1 MDLMDFIP
9 VKQAFGKKGEV
20 ALRGWCPR
28 VRAQK
33 NAVFIILRDGS
44 GSIQVTL
51 KQEAVGDEAFKKASE
66 LSIESSV
73 KITGT
78 IVKDERSPGGYE
90 VAARTLEVVH
100 LAERFPIVKDKSPE
114 FLLDVRHLWLRSEE
128 IANVTIV
135 KDTLLAAA
143 REWFAKNGFFETT
156 PPIIS
161 PSACEGG
168 STVFEIDYFGDKA
181 YLSQSAQMYLEALIF
196 PLEKVWSLT
205 PSFRAEKSR
214 TTRHLAEYWHLEAEA
229 AWLTQ
234 KENMEVQEKLVEYMA
249 QTVAKQCEA
258 QLRALGRD
266 PKDLLK
272 VKAPFKRITYDEAI
286 EILKKKGMDVK
297 WGDDLRTEEE
307 RVIAEGEAAPIFVM
321 NYPAHIKAFYM
332 KLNPDGK
339 TVASADLIAPEGFGE
354 IIGGSERSEDA
365 EYMKKRLKAEG
376 ARIKDYEW
384 YLDLRRYGSV
394 PHSGFGLGMERVV
407 RWFCKLEH
415 IRDAIPFPRTLNRF
429 YP

>member
-1 MDLMDFIP
+1 MDFIKIAD
-9 VKQAFGKKGEV
+9 VAGKDGKEV
-20 ALRGWCPR
+20 ALRGWCSR
-28 VRAQK
+28 VRTQK
-33 NAVFIILRDGS
+33 NLVFAILKDSS
-44 GSIQVTL
+44 GSIQVAF
-51 KQEAVGDEAFKKASE
+51 KQEDVGDEIFKAASS
-66 LSIESSV
+66 LTIESSV
-73 KITGT
+73 KLTGT
-78 IVKDERSPGGYE
+78 VAKDPRAPGGYE
-90 VAARTLEVVH
+90 VQGKTLETVH

-114 FLLDVRHLWLRSEE
+114 FLLDVRHLWLRSDQ
-128 IANVTIV
+128 ITNVTIV
-135 KDTLLAAA
+135 KDALLAAA
-143 REWFAKNGFFETT
+143 REWFKKEGWFETT

-168 STVFEIDYFGDKA
+168 STVFEIDYFGESA

-234 KENMEVQEKLVEYMA
+234 KENMEVQEALVAHMA
-249 QTVAKQCEA
+249 QSVARTCTP

-266 PKDLLK
+266 PADLLK

-286 EILKKKGMDVK
+286 EVLKKKGMPVK

-307 RVIAEGEAAPIFVM
+307 RVLVEDEEAPIFVM
-321 NYPAHIKAFYM
+321 NYPAQIKAFYM

-339 TVASADLIAPEGFGE
+339 TVASADLLAPEGFGE
-354 IIGGSERSEDA
+354 IIGGSERTEDV

-376 ARIKDYEW
+376 AKLKNYEW
-384 YLDLRRYGSV
+384 YFDLRRYGSV
-394 PHSGFGLGMERVV
+394 PHSGFGLGIERVL
-407 RWFCKLEH
+407 RWVCKLEH